1 MSLPARSCASSG
13 GPESTIRK
21 AKKSMIIAC
30 LDLEGVLIP
39 EIWINVAEHPG
50 VPELRATTRD
60 VPDYDALMRQRLA
73 ILADRDIRL
82 QNIRPILESM
92 APLKGA
98 RDFLNAMRERY
109 QVIILSDTFY
119 EFAGPFMRQLGWPTL
134 FCNRLDVD
142 QDGRIVGYRLRQG
155 DQKRH
160 AVRALRSLNYR
171 IIAAGDSYNDAT
183 MLAEADSG
191 ILFRPP
197 GMAIKNAMPC
207 ERYDL

>member
-1 MSLPARSCASSG
+1 MN
-13 GPESTIRK
+13 
-21 AKKSMIIAC
+21 IAC
-30 LDLEGVLIP
+30 LDLEGVLVP
-39 EIWINVAEHPG
+39 EIWINVAELAG

-82 QNIRPILESM
+82 QNIRPIIESM

-142 QDGRIVGYRLRQG
+142 QNGRIVGYRLRQG

-197 GMAIKNAMPC
+197 DYVA
-207 ERYDL
+207 

>member
-1 MSLPARSCASSG
+1 
-13 GPESTIRK
+13 
-21 AKKSMIIAC
+21 
-30 LDLEGVLIP
+30 LDLESVLVP
-39 EIWINVAEHPG
+39 EIWINVAELAG

-60 VPDYDALMRQRLA
+60 VPDYDALMRQRLT
-73 ILADRDIRL
+73 ILADRDMRL
-82 QNIRPILESM
+82 QNIRTIIESM

-98 RDFLNAMRERY
+98 RDFLNAMWERY

-119 EFAGPFMRQLGWPTL
+119 EFGGPFMRQLGWPTL

-171 IIAAGDSYNDAT
+171 IIAAGDSYNDTT
-183 MLAEADSG
+183 MLAKADSG

-197 GMAIKNAMPC
+197 DHVAREFPQYRVTNT
-207 ERYDL
+207 YDELEAAFVEASIA

>member
-1 MSLPARSCASSG
+1 MD
-13 GPESTIRK
+13 
-21 AKKSMIIAC
+21 IAC
-30 LDLEGVLIP
+30 LDLESVLVP
-39 EIWINVAEHPG
+39 EIWINVAELAG

-60 VPDYDALMRQRLA
+60 VPDYDALMRQRLT
-73 ILADRDIRL
+73 ILADRDMRL
-82 QNIRPILESM
+82 QNIRTIIESM

-98 RDFLNAMRERY
+98 RDFLNAMWERY

-119 EFAGPFMRQLGWPTL
+119 EFGGPFMRQLGWPTL

-171 IIAAGDSYNDAT
+171 IIAAGDSYNDTT
-183 MLAEADSG
+183 MLAKADSG

-197 GMAIKNAMPC
+197 DHVAREFPQYRVTNT
-207 ERYDL
+207 YDELEAAFVEASIA

>member
-1 MSLPARSCASSG
+1 MD
-13 GPESTIRK
+13 
-21 AKKSMIIAC
+21 IAC
-30 LDLEGVLIP
+30 LDLEGVLVP
-39 EIWINVAEHPG
+39 EIWINVAELAG

-60 VPDYDALMRQRLA
+60 VPDYDALMRQRLT
-73 ILADRDIRL
+73 ILTDHDIRL
-82 QNIRPILESM
+82 QNIRTIIESM
-92 APLKGA
+92 VPLKGA
-98 RDFLNAMRERY
+98 RNFLNAMRGHY

-142 QDGRIVGYRLRQG
+142 QDGRIAGYRLRQG

-197 GMAIKNAMPC
+197 DHVAREFPQYPVTNT
-207 ERYDL
+207 YDELEAAFLEASTARAADSA

>member
-1 MSLPARSCASSG
+1 
-13 GPESTIRK
+13 
-21 AKKSMIIAC
+21 MIIAC

-39 EIWINVAEHPG
+39 EIWINVAELAG

-60 VPDYDALMRQRLA
+60 FPDYDALMRQRLA

-82 QNIRPILESM
+82 QNNPPNIESM
-92 APLKGA
+92 ATQKGA

-197 GMAIKNAMPC
+197 DYVAREFAQYPVTNT
-207 ERYDL
+207 YDELEAAFLEASIARAADPA